1 MPNNM
6 RPSMLDPYRSG
17 DRAKLEDAQNQWDLL
32 NAQEEANKLAQE
44 NLDVEKQKIKLEN
57 QRLDEERENAR
68 IIANATRQAEIDRHK
83 NELKIQKKQIE
94 HDKELKYIELCDALG
109 VVYKDIEEFNTWLN
123 ALTVEQRN
131 YYQGIVSQYNAL
143 VYTDEVKKLEE
154 KLEKHKDELEEL
166 EDELN
171 DIEDDEYD
179 NIIKVHGVMQY
190 GKEYEGSI
198 EDIRNLI
205 ETNNE
210 LIQDAKS
217 VIRTLTI
224 LTIGCFIATIFMFSH
239 FWTHIPYIVLGIGAF
254 LDLIFIDRKIRLQN
268 GNKIMSKLVAENENK
283 KSRKTSTRDSLEKQ
297 IKQDE
302 RKLDKLIK
310 QKSSDVKSNPE
321 YKDLVDKYY
330 DALDILSSNKYRPNK
345 IKFNEFRY
353 NHYNKDMENLF
364 KNLNLNIDRIDTTK
378 VKNTGTIDDYTDYIN
393 NILANESISESEL
406 DDDTDSLLEEAIER
420 VVDETEVTEE
430 FLENALMIDIDRASK
445 IMEQLEM
452 RGIVSFEEEG
462 YRKVLMT
469 RERWNKLMRQ

>member
-1 MPNNM
+1 
-6 RPSMLDPYRSG
+6 
-17 DRAKLEDAQNQWDLL
+17 
-32 NAQEEANKLAQE
+32 
-44 NLDVEKQKIKLEN
+44 
-57 QRLDEERENAR
+57 
-68 IIANATRQAEIDRHK
+68 
-83 NELKIQKKQIE
+83 
-94 HDKELKYIELCDALG
+94 
-109 VVYKDIEEFNTWLN
+109 
-123 ALTVEQRN
+123 
-131 YYQGIVSQYNAL
+131 
-143 VYTDEVKKLEE
+143 
-154 KLEKHKDELEEL
+154 
-166 EDELN
+166 
-171 DIEDDEYD
+171 
-179 NIIKVHGVMQY
+179 MQY

>member
-1 MPNNM
+1 MPSNV
-6 RPSMLDPYRSG
+6 RPGFGSVGHEYKNYEEL
-17 DRAKLEDAQNQWDLL
+17 KNAQNQWDLL
-32 NAQEEANKLAQE
+32 EEQEKANKLAQE
-44 NLDVEKQKIKLEN
+44 NINIQQQKLE
-57 QRLDEERENAR
+57 EERENAR

-94 HDKELKYIELCDALG
+94 HDNKLKYIELCDALG
-109 VVYKDIEEFNTWLN
+109 VVYKDIEEFNSWLN
-123 ALTVEQRN
+123 SLTAEQRN
-131 YYQGIVSQYNAL
+131 YYQGIVSQYNSL
-143 VYTDEVKKLEE
+143 VYTEEVKKLEE
-154 KLEKHKDELEEL
+154 KVEKHKNELEDL

-190 GKEYEGSI
+190 GREYEGSI
-198 EDIRNLI
+198 ENIRSEIESNNNIIQDIKSSIRN
-205 ETNNE
+205 
-210 LIQDAKS
+210 
-217 VIRTLTI
+217 V
-224 LTIGCFIATIFMFSH
+224 TIFAVVGFIISKLWLQV
-239 FWTHIPYIVLGIGAF
+239 FGIYFPYIVLGIGAF
-254 LDLIFIDRKIRLQN
+254 LDLILIDKRIRLQK

-302 RKLDKLIK
+302 RKLDKLIE
-310 QKSSDVKSNPE
+310 QKSKDVKSNPE

-353 NHYNKDMENLF
+353 NHYKKDMENLF

-430 FLENALMIDIDRASK
+430 FLESALRIDSERASN
-445 IMEQLEM
+445 ILEQLEM
-452 RGIVSFEEEG
+452 RGIVSSEEDG
-462 YRKVLMT
+462 YREVLMT